1 MKYFAQ
7 QFRRKE
13 VFCVNSDFGSIMDSF
28 LSCTHKI
35 IQSGGIPVFVNFKQN
50 KDTNSNI
57 TKETQNGF
65 EQNPTYFR

>member
-35 IQSGGIPVFVNFKQN
+35 IQSGGIPVFC
-50 KDTNSNI
+50 
-57 TKETQNGF
+57 
-65 EQNPTYFR
+65 